1 MLYPLKF
8 TPIYKEKIWGG
19 QKLNTILNKDI
30 PTDKKIGES
39 WELSA
44 VQDNISVVANGNL
57 KGNTLQEII
66 EIFMSD
72 MVGEKIYQKYG
83 IEFPL
88 LIKFI
93 DASDI
98 LSVQVHPG
106 DKIAKERHKA
116 YGKNEIWYIMDT
128 EKEAELILGFNQ
140 ELDKNTFKQKLN
152 NKELK
157 DILHFQKIQK
167 DEVYYIPAGRVH
179 SIGKGTLLAEIQQTS
194 DITYRIYDWDRTDN
208 KGNSRELHIDL
219 ALDVIDYK
227 KIKNLKSNYENKVN
241 ISNKVEET
249 PFFTINKI
257 PLDKKLNKDYND
269 IDSFVIYMIL
279 DGEIEITD
287 ENNNSVKATKGETI
301 LIPAELK
308 LITLTPKTKT
318 NLLEIYI

>member
-257 PLDKKLNKDYND
+257 PLDKKLNKD
-269 IDSFVIYMIL
+269 
-279 DGEIEITD
+279 
-287 ENNNSVKATKGETI
+287 
-301 LIPAELK
+301 
-308 LITLTPKTKT
+308 
-318 NLLEIYI
+318 